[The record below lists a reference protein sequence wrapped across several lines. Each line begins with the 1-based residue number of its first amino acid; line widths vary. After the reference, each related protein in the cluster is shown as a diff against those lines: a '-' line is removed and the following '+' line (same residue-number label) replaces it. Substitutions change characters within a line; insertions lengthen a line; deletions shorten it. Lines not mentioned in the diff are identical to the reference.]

1 MRHKLILVL
10 ILVLA
15 TFLRFYKLGSL
26 PNSYTPDELAQGYTA
41 YSIIQTGQDE
51 WGSQNWLNLR
61 SFGDY
66 KPPLQTLLMIPS
78 IKIFGLTPFA
88 VRLPNAIL
96 AVVTI
101 FITYLIAHNLFHQ
114 PSISLLSSLFMAVSP
129 WSLPMSR
136 IALEANLVVFVV
148 SLALLLF
155 ITSLK
160 NRQLFLFSISAVLF
174 GLSLFTYHSAKIF
187 TPVLLV
193 ILFFY
198 FSLYKHKKYLISL
211 IIIFG
216 SFFSF
221 NFYLNSQIKSDR
233 TGDIA
238 IFNPTDKWQYVSNSQ
253 YEIRQNG
260 LQPQLSRV
268 LYNKVTYL
276 YETFFHHY
284 FSYLSPQFLATN
296 GAGETTYGMIPGYGV
311 LGLIPAIGFVFALIY
326 LIKFPPKS
334 DPSKSL
340 LLLLVIFLIS
350 PAIGAIAKGQY
361 SANRVSL
368 MMPFIQIFSAAGLVL
383 FLNQVPKKFSP
394 ILSLIFTFT
403 FILTTG
409 TFLARYFYQS
419 NQILAHGMLYG
430 HQQANEYL
438 QNHPADKI
446 IYSRKLSEPQA
457 YVAFFNQI
465 NPKIIQSESANWLAY
480 ETTHLMFL
488 AQLAQHNL
496 DKFIFKE
503 INIPSD
509 SQIPNTI
516 IVGRP
521 EEFRDV
527 KPDHI
532 IYYPDHSR
540 QQPAIY
546 IYHTKI

>member
-1 MRHKLILVL
+1 
-10 ILVLA
+10 
-15 TFLRFYKLGSL
+15 
-26 PNSYTPDELAQGYTA
+26 
-41 YSIIQTGQDE
+41 
-51 WGSQNWLNLR
+51 
-61 SFGDY
+61 
-66 KPPLQTLLMIPS
+66 
-78 IKIFGLTPFA
+78 
-88 VRLPNAIL
+88 
-96 AVVTI
+96 
-101 FITYLIAHNLFHQ
+101 
-114 PSISLLSSLFMAVSP
+114 
-129 WSLPMSR
+129 
-136 IALEANLVVFVV
+136 
-148 SLALLLF
+148 
-155 ITSLK
+155 
-160 NRQLFLFSISAVLF
+160 
-174 GLSLFTYHSAKIF
+174 
-187 TPVLLV
+187 
-193 ILFFY
+193 
-198 FSLYKHKKYLISL
+198 
-211 IIIFG
+211 
-216 SFFSF
+216 
-221 NFYLNSQIKSDR
+221 
-233 TGDIA
+233 
-238 IFNPTDKWQYVSNSQ
+238 
-253 YEIRQNG
+253 
-260 LQPQLSRV
+260 
-268 LYNKVTYL
+268 
-276 YETFFHHY
+276 
-284 FSYLSPQFLATN
+284 
-296 GAGETTYGMIPGYGV
+296 MIPGYGV

-383 FLNQVPKKFSP
+383 FLNQVHKKFSP

-465 NPKIIQSESANWLAY
+465 NPKIIQSESVNWLDY
-480 ETTHLMFL
+480 ETSHLMFL
-488 AQLAQHNL
+488 DQLGEYKL